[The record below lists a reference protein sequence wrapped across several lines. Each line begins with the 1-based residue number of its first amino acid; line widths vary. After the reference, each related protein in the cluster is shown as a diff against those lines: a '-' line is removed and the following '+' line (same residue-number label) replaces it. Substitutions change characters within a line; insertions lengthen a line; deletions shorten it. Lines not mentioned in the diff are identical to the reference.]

1 MVPKR
6 VRWLGCTLNFAHP
19 FAVPFLIL
27 LIGIPWPLLDE
38 DLSIKGMLEGNPSFE
53 HGRPRAQATV

>member
-1 MVPKR
+1 VNTTSPPDR
-6 VRWLGCTLNFAHP
+6 
-19 FAVPFLIL
+19 AVWEWIGS
-27 LIGIPWPLLDE
+27 GIPWPLLDE